1 MNANIEMKVLR
12 GYITAQETIDCEF
25 ISLTTEDPS
34 TGSIEA
40 TTRRDQINTYCNG
53 LTSKLARR
61 QYKRILDAWNEWP
74 NKNEAM
80 DLETYCKAHDWAPST
95 QQLVC
100 KVICAF
106 WKANDLNGNLKPY
119 KPAYKAKN
127 VSKDAFTD
135 EEVRQL
141 IEAAE
146 GRGQFALATAI
157 GLSSI
162 YAFRLS
168 TLVQGRWSEIEG
180 NIWRTTSKGAKVL
193 TVEIAE
199 NDRKRLQSLREKYNT
214 EYLIPNTKNPSAPL
228 QSDSLERAFK
238 RLLGVVFGDEKA
250 KRYSFH
256 SLRHTA
262 AMRTYR
268 ITAERKGL
276 LEGVR
281 AVQRLL
287 GHSDMATT
295 LHYLDHKIPMEE
307 LAEITRQLSAETW

>member
-1 MNANIEMKVLR
+1 MESIKATSWRERINA
-12 GYITAQETIDCEF
+12 
-25 ISLTTEDPS
+25 
-34 TGSIEA
+34 
-40 TTRRDQINTYCNG
+40 YCNG

-80 DLETYCKAHDWAPST
+80 DLEAYCKAHNWAPST
-95 QQLVC
+95 EQLVC

-127 VSKDAFTD
+127 VSKDAFTV

-146 GRGQFALATAI
+146 GRGQLTLVMAI
-157 GLSSI
+157 RLSST
-162 YAFRLS
+162 YGVRLS
-168 TLVQGRWSEIEG
+168 TLVQGRWSEMDG
-180 NIWRTTSKGAKVL
+180 NIWHTTSKGAKPLSVN
-193 TVEIAE
+193 IAE
-199 NDRKRLQSLREKYNT
+199 VDCKSLQSLREKYKS

-228 QSDSLERAFK
+228 QSDSLEHAFK

-262 AMRTYR
+262 AMRAYKL
-268 ITAERKGL
+268 TAERKGTS
-276 LEGVR
+276 EGVHG
-281 AVQRLL
+281 VQNLL
-287 GHSDMATT
+287 GHSNPAITIN
-295 LHYLDHKIPMEE
+295 YLNHSMPMEE
-307 LAEITRQLSAETW
+307 LAEITAELAAELR